1 MQKIVYLVCCWCLC
15 AAASVAQAPTP
26 ARSETEQRAIH
37 ALRRLTTAY
46 QQPAYLGFDVLYR
59 YAEEAR
65 PQKYLDSL
73 RGQYKVH
80 GGQFWSML
88 DSQETVS
95 NSQLVL
101 TVYRED
107 QLLILSKATAGGP
120 PASPLAMLDSFL
132 VSNSANSY
140 SYNNTPTEEVV
151 SVQLPAGSPCK
162 KMTWYI
168 DRKTGYLRRMESL
181 MRSDQL
187 YEPAAQP
194 LVTDAA
200 SVYVVVETLYQN
212 YQTGQFGDEV
222 FDLGKYYRKEG
233 NEYIAQ
239 APFEG
244 YKVFLSSTGL

>member
-1 MQKIVYLVCCWCLC
+1 MRKIIYLIACCSLCLI
-15 AAASVAQAPTP
+15 ALSTQAQ
-26 ARSETEQRAIH
+26 TESDPRAKS
-37 ALRRLTTAY
+37 ALRRLASAY

-59 YAEEAR
+59 YASESN
-65 PQKYLDSL
+65 PKQYLDSL

-80 GGQFWSML
+80 GNKFWSQL

-95 NSQLVL
+95 NSELVL
-101 TVYRED
+101 TVFKED
-107 QLLILSKATAGGP
+107 KLLFLAKAAAGGAP
-120 PASPLAMLDSFL
+120 GNPVAMLDSFL
-132 VSNSANSY
+132 VESRANAFTYTSSAA
-140 SYNNTPTEEVV
+140 EEIV
-151 SVQLPAGSPCK
+151 SLQLPDGGPCK

-194 LVTDAA
+194 LLKDAA
-200 SVYVVVETLYQN
+200 SVYVVVETDYQH
-212 YQTGQFGDEV
+212 YRTGGFGDEV

-233 NEYIAQ
+233 GEYIAQ
-239 APFEG
+239 APYDG